1 MRMHFALLFDQNSVI
16 FKTGSNGTSLFD
28 FQPMRRND
36 EGLPGVL
43 GNKGTSPFT
52 FREQGIF
59 QNNF

>member
-1 MRMHFALLFDQNSVI
+1 MRE
-16 FKTGSNGTSLFD
+16 KTNIKMLVLSTARLCSL
-28 FQPMRRND
+28 N